1 MQANHLRITRALCAA
16 VMCASVAAGTSAQT
30 TATWTGG
37 AANNSYND
45 PANWD
50 IGVVPINTLTEE
62 YVVVIGAGVTVNYD
76 VPDGPGGNNGVTRFS
91 LAAGST
97 VNLQGRNLVVHDS
110 AAIAGKI
117 KATSGSLTAA
127 HVASTLSGD
136 RAVLEVNTS
145 ANPADSANITLN
157 ASGTYLATNSALN
170 NTAFLSA
177 SGSNAVVNLPFVSTV
192 DSYTDHYGT
201 HTRTISATNGGFI
214 DLSGVTLLR
223 GGSGTYGGLDR
234 VRVVATTG
242 GAVDLA
248 SLQQIDGYVTFTTD
262 APSFSL
268 PSLAHAASVSYELP
282 DNATL
287 GLPELLSQDGGGF
300 AITSGTLVDA
310 PKLESLTNAD
320 VAFAGPGTLNAP
332 LLTSFAG
339 STLTLNNPAQVVTT
353 AGLSQIDSARFLLSN
368 ATTFNQIADNDYVIT
383 SSAVANTTVMSA
395 TDPGTA
401 LDASSLTKIDSYN
414 DHYGTHTRTIS
425 ATNGGFIDLSGV
437 TLLRGGSGTYG
448 GLDLVR
454 VVATT
459 GGEVD
464 LSSLTT
470 VQGYARLEALAGG
483 ALRFGDL
490 AMTSNTDIAADDLG
504 STIIASSL
512 MLEPS
517 ATVAI
522 TDGAEIELAGSL
534 QNAMTNAAA
543 FNMDTGLLRILG
555 TGLPWLEV
563 AGQDLGALVTSGNFG
578 MMQLV
583 VGSPTD
589 TVTAILTDIYDNDGL
604 GQDAREA
611 LYLFGSGGLDGLA
624 MYGGSQLVIGDVP
637 VYAFIDGSMIE
648 LHSLFGAGQTVL
660 PFNIGRND
668 GYLVIPEPATV
679 VLLVLGWA
687 LVRRRVPRRRV

>member
-1 MQANHLRITRALCAA
+1 
-16 VMCASVAAGTSAQT
+16 
-30 TATWTGG
+30 
-37 AANNSYND
+37 
-45 PANWD
+45 
-50 IGVVPINTLTEE
+50 
-62 YVVVIGAGVTVNYD
+62 
-76 VPDGPGGNNGVTRFS
+76 
-91 LAAGST
+91 
-97 VNLQGRNLVVHDS
+97 
-110 AAIAGKI
+110 
-117 KATSGSLTAA
+117 
-127 HVASTLSGD
+127 
-136 RAVLEVNTS
+136 
-145 ANPADSANITLN
+145 
-157 ASGTYLATNSALN
+157 
-170 NTAFLSA
+170 
-177 SGSNAVVNLPFVSTV
+177 
-192 DSYTDHYGT
+192 
-201 HTRTISATNGGFI
+201 
-214 DLSGVTLLR
+214 
-223 GGSGTYGGLDR
+223 
-234 VRVVATTG
+234 
-242 GAVDLA
+242 
-248 SLQQIDGYVTFTTD
+248 
-262 APSFSL
+262 
-268 PSLAHAASVSYELP
+268 
-282 DNATL
+282 
-287 GLPELLSQDGGGF
+287 DGGGF

-339 STLTLNNPAQVVTT
+339 STLTLKNPAQVVTT
-353 AGLSQIDSARFLLSN
+353 AGLSQIDNARFLLSN
-368 ATTFNQIADNDYVIT
+368 ATTFNQITDNDYVIT

-395 TDPGTA
+395 AYPGTA
-401 LDASSLTKIDSYN
+401 LDASSLTSIDSYT
-414 DHYGTHTRTIS
+414 DFYGTHTRTIS
-425 ATNGGFIDLSGV
+425 ATDGGFIDLSGV